1 MTEHELRELLD
12 DDSSGGHHRGVTVE
26 DVYARARRIR
36 GRRAGLAGGAGAM
49 AAAAV
54 AAVALALP
62 PALPSTLPSAL
73 PSEARGPAERGAAS
87 VLAQPSGR
95 PSDTPSR
102 GLPYEHR
109 SERGGTAETF
119 TFTAKGGKAL
129 FLVRCPRDGYAL
141 IWLNGRFAGGE
152 SCPPARVAP
161 PREAQSLPLLKG
173 VNEVKAALVPASA
186 AGDRRMT
193 GARAGKL
200 LDSARPYR
208 AEWSVTVMKNP
219 SCEARTVVLD
229 PRTGEVRFRC
239 PSKR

>member
-1 MTEHELRELLD
+1 MTEHELRDLLD
-12 DDSSGGHHRGVTVE
+12 GDSSGGHHRGVTVE

-36 GRRAGLAGGAGAM
+36 GRRVGLVGGAGAA

-62 PALPSTLPSAL
+62 SAVTPAVPTA
-73 PSEARGPAERGAAS
+73 AQGPAGG
-87 VLAQPSGR
+87 VLAQPS
-95 PSDTPSR
+95 DTLSR
-102 GLPYEHR
+102 GLPYKHR

-129 FLVRCPRDGYAL
+129 FLLSCPSDGYAL
-141 IWLNGRFAGGE
+141 IWLNGRFVGGE
-152 SCPPARVAP
+152 PCGPAPAP
-161 PREAQSLPLLKG
+161 APSEAQRAPLHKG

-193 GARAGKL
+193 EARAGKL
-200 LDSARPYR
+200 LASARPYR
-208 AEWSVTVMKNP
+208 AEWSVTVMKRP
-219 SCEARTVVLD
+219 PCEARTVVVG
-229 PRTGEVRFRC
+229 PRTGDVVTFRC